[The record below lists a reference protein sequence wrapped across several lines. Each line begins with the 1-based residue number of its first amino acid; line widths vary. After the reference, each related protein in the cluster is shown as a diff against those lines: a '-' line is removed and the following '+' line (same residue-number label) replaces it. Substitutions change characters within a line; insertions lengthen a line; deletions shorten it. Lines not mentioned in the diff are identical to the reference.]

1 MRLLFS
7 LYPLFFAVI
16 SELIHYTAVGSSGV
30 VAVQMPLIQV
40 LVRQVM
46 SLKALLKDSSKVLH
60 VFEKSNSIK

>member
-16 SELIHYTAVGSSGV
+16 SELIHYTAAGSSGG

-40 LVRQVM
+40 LVPQVM
-46 SLKALLKDSSKVLH
+46 SLKALLKDSTKVLH

>member
-16 SELIHYTAVGSSGV
+16 SELIHYTAAGSSGG

-40 LVRQVM
+40 LVPHVM